1 MYEIRDP
8 VHRTIEFS
16 EKEKKII
23 DHPYVQRLRFIRQ
36 LGMTFFVYPGA
47 GHDRFS
53 HAVGAMHVAG
63 LVWDRIGETS
73 GYLLNRYFLNKE
85 RHYLREILRFAALLH
100 DVGHPPF
107 SHVSE
112 KFMPK
117 LGRLD
122 LPRRWFGQFN
132 AERQATHEDFSIMLI
147 AELGLLGKGAMM
159 SAEEAQDIASLVHHD
174 VLPSKS
180 WSRKFGFGEGRRGIH
195 SLLRSLISGELD
207 VDRMDYLLRDAH
219 HTGVMYGYYDVDHII
234 QNLGITL
241 DAKKALTLTIDSTA
255 VRAFE
260 DFLLARYHMFLQ
272 VYLHKTTLCF
282 DHFLEQAIT
291 NGEASLVIPGNA
303 EGYLRF
309 RDSTFIE
316 SLFDAAEEENNKWSK
331 RLLRRKPAKLVLS
344 ASQKY
349 GKTILRRLKDK
360 FDVQGINYFV
370 MTAKQYLSKTSQKKI
385 GATSNLL
392 VRRKMFGKVFYEPI
406 EKYSS
411 LLKRYNEII
420 DLANLYVLPENWL
433 KAKKIIERIKIERPG
448 AI

>member
-8 VHRTIEFS
+8 VHKTIEFS

-23 DHPYVQRLRFIRQ
+23 DHPYVQRLRFVRQ

-47 GHDRFS
+47 GGDRFS

-73 GYLLNRYFLNKE
+73 GDLLDSYFSSKE

-117 LGRLD
+117 LGQLD
-122 LPRRWFGQFN
+122 LPRKWFAEFT
-132 AERQATHEDFSIMLI
+132 AERQATHEDFSVMLI
-147 AELGLLGKGAMM
+147 AELGLGKKAVM

-174 VLPSKS
+174 VMASPS
-180 WSRKFGFGEGRRGIH
+180 WSKKFGLGEGRRGIH

-219 HTGVMYGYYDVDHII
+219 HTGVAYGYYDVDHII
-234 QNLGITL
+234 GNLGITF
-241 DAKKALTLTIDSTA
+241 DAKKDLTLTIDSTA

-282 DHFLEQAIT
+282 DYFLEQAIT
-291 NGEASLVIPGNA
+291 NREASLVIPGNA
-303 EGYLRF
+303 AGYLRL
-309 RDSTFIE
+309 RDSTLIE
-316 SLFDAAEEENNKWSK
+316 SLFTATESENNKWSK
-331 RLLRRKPAKLVLS
+331 RLLGRKPAKLVLS

-349 GKTILRRLKDK
+349 GKTIMRRLKDR
-360 FDVQGINYFV
+360 FDERSINYFV
-370 MTAKQYLSKTSQKKI
+370 MTAKHYLSQTRQKKI
-385 GATSNLL
+385 NAKANLL
-392 VRRKMFGKVFYEPI
+392 VRRKMFGKFFYEPI

-420 DLANLYVLPENWL
+420 DLTNLYVLPEDWS
-433 KAKKIIERIKIERPG
+433 KAKKIIERIKIKRPG